1 MSVGFIGAGRMA
13 QALSRGF
20 ISKGIVKPQKM
31 MASDQSESILD
42 FMKKQGVSTT
52 NCNIELVERCDLVV
66 MAVKPH
72 LVADVLQE
80 ISDFFTTDK
89 MFVSIA
95 AGVPLEVLE
104 TNLPEETRVLRAM
117 PNTACLVHAGATVIA
132 PGKFVRNGDAS
143 LVQKLFQTV
152 GLCYVGTEDQL
163 DAVTGLSGSGPA
175 YAFAT
180 IESLADGGVKMG
192 LPRDLATKLAAQT
205 LFGAAKM
212 VLESGKHPGQLK
224 DEVCSP
230 GGTTITAM
238 HELERGGFRGTIMD
252 AVEASALRAK
262 EMGELEVQKQEER
275 TQEME
280 NEQANEEQKSE
291 EKKMEKVEKK
301 VKMSSPQ

>member
-117 PNTACLVHAGATVIA
+117 PNTACLVHAG
-132 PGKFVRNGDAS
+132 
-143 LVQKLFQTV
+143 
-152 GLCYVGTEDQL
+152 TEDQL

-192 LPRDLATKLAAQT
+192 LPRDMATKLAAQT

-252 AVEASALRAK
+252 AVEASALKAK

-291 EKKMEKVEKK
+291 EMKMEKVEKK